1 MSVAQHPTFLRVIIY
16 DFRLLEDH
24 YGLGL
29 QDVSHKLDCG
39 DHCDCLGVLPRD
51 RDLALSLD
59 HRSGGGDDACP
70 RTYDHLG
77 DRDALGALVCGD
89 DRSNVMLE
97 EVEVCQAQSSH
108 SPFLDHEHRPELN
121 RLQIRY
127 QLQILRAQGLKLTSS
142 S

>member
-1 MSVAQHPTFLRVIIY
+1 MGLR
-16 DFRLLEDH
+16 
-24 YGLGL
+24 
-29 QDVSHKLDCG
+29 DVSHLLDGG
-39 DHCDCLGVLPRD
+39 DHCGFLVALQG
-51 RDLALSLD
+51 RDLVLNLD
-59 HRSGGGDDACP
+59 HRSGGGYDDACP

>member
-1 MSVAQHPTFLRVIIY
+1 MGLR
-16 DFRLLEDH
+16 
-24 YGLGL
+24 
-29 QDVSHKLDCG
+29 DVSHLLDGG
-39 DHCDCLGVLPRD
+39 DHCDCLVALQG
-51 RDLALSLD
+51 RDLVLNLD
-59 HRSGGGDDACP
+59 HRSGGGGDDDACP